1 MKRFRKIYLFAV
13 LGALGGATAAAL
25 HQLLLLDLFAKALA
39 PLDHRIFDVFL
50 GLVIGAPIGF
60 FPSYLQGRSR
70 YAIGRAIGSGL
81 VGALLGAIGGMI
93 VVPISEVLHQQLQ
106 GGVLGRAA
114 AVGLLG
120 LTLGW
125 ADGISG
131 GERWWRSLAGGL
143 AGGVFA
149 GALLELMLER
159 QSTYAD
165 SAIVALIL
173 LGLSISLSIALFVNV
188 LTEVWL
194 EGLPGSKM
202 AGHVYQLSRFQ
213 EPNQAILGS
222 DQKGAVY
229 IWIPDA
235 QPYHAAISLT
245 RKGARLRHLAKID
258 ETLVN
263 GHPVQEAML
272 QDGDTIQIGSA
283 RLLFRQ
289 RRKAVSAPEET
300 GSVIPPGG
308 KAPKKIVILK
318 LVPLA
323 LALMLP
329 RPSMAAPE
337 DAAKVRITQVQTQP
351 GNKVRVYVS
360 VTDSAGRPLPDY
372 RNYKLE
378 IYESGQLVAGETIS
392 QGWSVSSVLVL
403 DLSGSMAGDKFR
415 QAKAAIHRYIDL
427 APGPYQIAVVGFSDT
442 ARLVS
447 GFTND
452 KSDLKMRVDALS
464 TGGDTALQDA
474 IGYALGLFNSEGRHT
489 VLVLTDGIEN
499 KSRLHPGA
507 VGKQQLIREAEEK
520 SITIST
526 VGVGKDV
533 DANYLR
539 EFEATGGSYLE
550 AAEPDQVSALF
561 EEAIGSIATEKVIE
575 YVTRQSPDGLRE
587 KLETRLVLER
597 PGAISETATDQ
608 VQVVRH
614 GFIPDVKGWLPPY
627 FGVLLVLLAIPAIL
641 PILGSMG
648 PARRFRAAHLTLLRS
663 SSPHAGSRDPNGVLL
678 AEGHS
683 VVNCPSCDRAYSV
696 RSWRNNR
703 CACMIE
709 PHGRGNVCLHQAL
722 PEWLRHSL
730 DVLTGHRVN
739 TLGRAWL
746 CRCAGDKEGY

>member
-1 MKRFRKIYLFAV
+1 VRRFRKIYLFAV

-39 PLDHRIFDVFL
+39 PLDHRIYDIFL

-70 YAIGRAIGSGL
+70 YAFGRAIAAGL
-81 VGALLGAIGGMI
+81 MGALLGAIGGMV
-93 VVPISEVLHQQLQ
+93 VVPISEVLHQQLH
-106 GGVLGRAA
+106 GGVIGRAV

-120 LTLGW
+120 LTLGC
-125 ADGISG
+125 AEGLSG

-143 AGGVFA
+143 AGGVIA
-149 GALLELMLER
+149 GTLLEFMLER

-165 SAIVALIL
+165 SAIIALIL

-188 LTEVWL
+188 LTEAWL

-222 DQKGAVY
+222 SLKGGVY

-235 QPYHAAISLT
+235 QDHHAAIALT
-245 RKGARLRHLAKID
+245 RKGGRLRHLAKTD

-263 GHPVQEAML
+263 GHPVQEAAL

-289 RRKAVSAPEET
+289 RRKVVSASEPVGTVTQQEN
-300 GSVIPPGG
+300 
-308 KAPKKIVILK
+308 KAPRKVVILK
-318 LVPLA
+318 LVPLLFA
-323 LALMLP
+323 LLLP
-329 RPSMAAPE
+329 RPSVAAPE

-351 GNKVRVYVS
+351 GNRVRVYVS
-360 VTDSAGRPLPDY
+360 VTDSANRPLPDY
-372 RNYKLE
+372 RNFKLE

-392 QGWSVSSVLVL
+392 KGWSVFSALVL
-403 DLSGSMAGDKFR
+403 DLSGSMAGEKLR
-415 QAKAAIHRYIDL
+415 QAKAAIDRYINL
-427 APGPYQIAVVGFSDT
+427 APAPYQIAVVGFSNT

-447 GFTND
+447 EFSND
-452 KSDLKMRVDALS
+452 KSGLKARLEPLS

-474 IGYALGLFNSEGRHT
+474 IGYALDLFKSEGRHT

-499 KSRLHPGA
+499 KSRQHPGTA
-507 VGKQQLIREAEEK
+507 GKQQLIRDALAK
-520 SITIST
+520 SITVSV

-533 DANYLR
+533 DANSLR
-539 EFEATGGSYLE
+539 EYEATGGSYME
-550 AAEPDQVSALF
+550 ASEPDQVSALF
-561 EEAIGSIATEKVIE
+561 EEAIGSVATERVIE

-587 KLETRLVLER
+587 KLEARLVSER

-608 VQVVRH
+608 VQIVRH

-627 FGVLLVLLAIPAIL
+627 FGGLLVLLTIPAIL
-641 PILGSMG
+641 SIAGSIG
-648 PARRFRAAHLTLLRS
+648 PVRRFRAAHLVSLRS
-663 SSPHAGSRDPNGVLL
+663 SSPPAGSRDPNGVLL
-678 AEGHS
+678 AEGHP
-683 VVNCPSCDRAYSV
+683 VVNCPSCSRAYSV

-703 CACMIE
+703 CACMVE

-722 PEWLRHSL
+722 PEWLRRSL
-730 DVLTGHRVN
+730 DVLTGHRTN
-739 TLGRAWL
+739 ALGRAWL